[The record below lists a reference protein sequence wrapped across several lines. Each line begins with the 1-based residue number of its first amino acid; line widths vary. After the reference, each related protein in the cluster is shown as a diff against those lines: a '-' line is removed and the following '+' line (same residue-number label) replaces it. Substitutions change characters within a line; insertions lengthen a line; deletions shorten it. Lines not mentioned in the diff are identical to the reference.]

1 VYAVLRRGA
10 GQAAAPPL
18 VGSAIVEFDQAIGS
32 IALAGSTPHGAVDRT
47 VIAGT
52 QGTLVAQGRDINHQ
66 SVALYTAAGTATPEI
81 EGTWFTNGFEGTMG
95 ELLCAIEEDRAPYNS
110 AANNLESLAVA
121 FAAIASA
128 ERGQPVR
135 PGDVRRLEPQWFRAH

>member
-1 VYAVLRRGA
+1 
-10 GQAAAPPL
+10 
-18 VGSAIVEFDQAIGS
+18 
-32 IALAGSTPHGAVDRT
+32 
-47 VIAGT
+47 
-52 QGTLVAQGRDINHQ
+52 
-66 SVALYTAAGTATPEI
+66 
-81 EGTWFTNGFEGTMG
+81 MG